1 MILTAFFRTLGQVG
15 DPRFRSVLLRGIAVA
30 VALLFGFFVL
40 TQGLVAWL
48 TPDTVTLP
56 WVGAVG
62 GLDTVLGIGA
72 FVAMLG
78 LSVILMVPVASAMTS
93 LFIEDVAQ
101 AVEDRHYPG
110 LPPTKAVPFGDA
122 IRDSA
127 AFLGQL
133 IAANI
138 VALVLYLLFRQL
150 TAALG
155 MKDIGG
161 HPQTVRPLVSPM
173 AEAAAEK
180 THGELDDAE
189 RGFSFLRDGP
199 LDMRMDTSRG
209 QSAADWLAS
218 AEEQDIT
225 QVIKEFGEEK
235 FGKRIAHAIVNTRK
249 DTPITRTAQLAK
261 IIDEA
266 VPVKDKFK
274 HPATRAFQGI
284 RIYINAEL
292 EQLRVGLKAATQ
304 VLAKEGRLAVISFH
318 SLEDR
323 LVKRFIKDQS
333 KGKSVPHN
341 LPITQAEIDADKVLK
356 ALGKAIKPSEQE
368 IANNVRSRSS
378 VLRVAEKL

>member
-1 MILTAFFRTLGQVG
+1 MSQNEFKHI
-15 DPRFRSVLLRGIAVA
+15 SVLLDECIEALAIKPNGIYVDATFGRGGHSAHILAS
-30 VALLFGFFVL
+30 
-40 TQGLVAWL
+40 
-48 TPDTVTLP
+48 
-56 WVGAVG
+56 
-62 GLDTVLGIGA
+62 LGN
-72 FVAMLG
+72 
-78 LSVILMVPVASAMTS
+78 
-93 LFIEDVAQ
+93 E
-101 AVEDRHYPG
+101 
-110 LPPTKAVPFGDA
+110 
-122 IRDSA
+122 
-127 AFLGQL
+127 GQL
-133 IAANI
+133 IAFDRDPQAI
-138 VALVLYLLFRQL
+138 KAAERFADDKRFRIIHSPFGDM
-150 TAALG
+150 AEEIEALG
-155 MKDIGG
+155 LTGKIDGVLMDLGVSS
-161 HPQTVRPLVSPM
+161 PQ
-173 AEAAAEK
+173 
-180 THGELDDAE
+180 LDDAE

-209 QSAADWLAS
+209 QSAAQWLAN

-249 DTPITRTAQLAK
+249 QTPITRTAQLAQ

-323 LVKRFIKDQS
+323 LVKRFIKEQS
-333 KGKSVPHN
+333 KGKVVPHN